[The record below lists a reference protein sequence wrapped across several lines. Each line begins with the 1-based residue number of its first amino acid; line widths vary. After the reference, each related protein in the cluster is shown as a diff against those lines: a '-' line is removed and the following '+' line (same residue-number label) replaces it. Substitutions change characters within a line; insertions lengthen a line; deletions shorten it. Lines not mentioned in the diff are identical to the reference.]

1 MNKKL
6 LIFNW
11 KSAPATVGA
20 AIKLARTTENYSKS
34 SRVDI
39 VIAPPFLFTEEVG
52 KFIKKAKLGSQDVFW
67 SASGRTPADK
77 ISYTGEISLRQEKNL
92 KVKHVIIGHSERR
105 RLLKETDAMINKKV
119 LATLKAGLKVILCV
133 GEPARASA
141 PLKNAEQTQN
151 YAETK
156 IRIKNLKSAKD
167 YVKNQ
172 LQKDLKGIT
181 LNSKSYI
188 LNSQLIIAYEPVWA
202 IGTNHPDSPED
213 AVEMIKFI
221 KQTLNSKFHAYRQ
234 TGKILNSK
242 ILYGGSVNSKNIKI
256 FVKYKEINGFL
267 IGGASLKPKE
277 IKNII
282 KAI

>member
-151 YAETK
+151 YADTK
-156 IRIKNLKSAKD
+156 IRTTTNLKWAKN
-167 YVKNQ
+167 YMKKQ
-172 LQKDLKGIT
+172 LEKDLKNIS

-188 LNSQLIIAYEPVWA
+188 LNSRLIIAYEPIWA
-202 IGTNHPDSPED
+202 IGTGNYCNSKD
-213 AVEMIKFI
+213 AVEIIKFI
-221 KQTLNSKFHAYRQ
+221 K
-234 TGKILNSK
+234 KILDLRFK
-242 ILYGGSVNSKNIKI
+242 IQDLRILYGGSINGQNIKN
-256 FVKYKEINGFL
+256 FLQYDEINGFL

-277 IKNII
+277 LSTILRLTN
-282 KAI
+282 